1 MCNQYDKS
9 MIVLSSTVEQADE
22 YITKLGKE
30 SVDEK
35 LEFVQ
40 KLFDVRIV
48 SKTDADGVTEEESKN
63 MDYFSLLAT
72 LINGRGK
79 I

>member
-30 SVDEK
+30 TVDDK
-35 LEFVQ
+35 LDFIQ
-40 KLFDVRIV
+40 NLFDVQIV
-48 SKTDADGVTEEESKN
+48 SKTDASGVTEEESKL
-63 MDYFSLLAT
+63 MDYYSLLST

>member
-30 SVDEK
+30 TVDDK
-35 LEFVQ
+35 LDFIQ
-40 KLFDVRIV
+40 NLFDVQIV
-48 SKTDADGVTEEESKN
+48 SKIDADGVTEEESKI
-63 MDYFSLLAT
+63 MDYYSLLST